1 MKITCILGSPRPNGN
16 SVAIAKKFCETAE
29 KKGAE
34 IARFELN
41 KMNYRG
47 CQGCM
52 ACKTKHDKCVLK
64 DDLTEVL
71 ESIKNSDIT
80 LLAAPVY
87 FGDVTSQAKG
97 FIDRSYSNLKP
108 TFYTDPENASR
119 LDKGKK
125 LIFIT
130 VQGAPEENFADIY
143 PRYEYFFKWQF
154 DEVYSLRGCD
164 MIKKNSA
171 ENNEPLILNAEQ
183 MALKL
188 T

>member
-1 MKITCILGSPRPNGN
+1 MKVTCVLGSPRTNGN
-16 SVAIAKKFCETAE
+16 SETIADKFCKTVEE
-29 KKGAE
+29 RGAE
-34 IARFELN
+34 ITKFELN

-52 ACKTKHDKCVLK
+52 ACKTKYDKCVLK

-71 ESIKNSDIT
+71 ESVKNSDIT
-80 LLAAPVY
+80 LLATPVY
-87 FGDVTSQAKG
+87 FGDVTSQMKG
-97 FIDRSYSNLKP
+97 FIDRTYSNLNP
-108 TFYTDPENASR
+108 TFMTDPENASR
-119 LDKGKK
+119 LGKGKK

-130 VQGAPEENFADIY
+130 AQGAPEENFADVY
-143 PRYEYFFKWQF
+143 SRYEFFFKWQF

-171 ENNEPLILNAEQ
+171 EYSESLMVDIEKIAI
-183 MALKL
+183 KL